1 MKNWWKNPILQGEDN
16 DYGQYD
22 YLIEKLPHDEARWE
36 WFYGKCDS
44 CGKYHRL
51 NFYSNHYFYTYD
63 GWDSFDYTD
72 CWKCRFE
79 NEVWKI
85 KNKIKKEIKA
95 HKLAFSLLNRK
106 HSIKRNIEHYKLGL
120 EVGRSRN

>member
-22 YLIEKLPHDEARWE
+22 YLIEKLPHDEVRWE
-36 WFYGKCDS
+36 WSYEKCDS

-79 NEVWKI
+79 NAIWKI
-85 KNKIKKEIKA
+85 KNRMKKEIKA

-106 HSIKRNIEHYKLGL
+106 HSIRRNIEHYKLGL
-120 EVGRSRN
+120 EVGRN

>member
-1 MKNWWKNPILQGEDN
+1 MNNWWKNPVLQGEDN

-22 YLIEKLPHDEARWE
+22 YLIEELPHDEAKWE
-36 WFYGKCDS
+36 WLYRKCDS

-63 GWDSFDYTD
+63 GWDSLDYMD
-72 CWKCRFE
+72 CWECRFKDK
-79 NEVWKI
+79 VWSI

-95 HKLAFSLLNRK
+95 HKLAFSLLNIK
-106 HSIKRNIEHYKLGL
+106 HSIKINIEYYKLGL
-120 EVGRSRN
+120 KVGKN

>member
-22 YLIEKLPHDEARWE
+22 YLIEELPHDEARWE
-36 WFYGKCDS
+36 WSYGKCDS
-44 CGKYHRL
+44 CGKHHRL
-51 NFYSNHYFYTYD
+51 NFYSSHYFYTYD

-79 NEVWKI
+79 NAIWKI
-85 KNKIKKEIKA
+85 KNKIKKEIEA
-95 HKLAFSLLNRK
+95 HKLAFSLLNSN

-120 EVGRSRN
+120 EVGRN

>member
-1 MKNWWKNPILQGEDN
+1 MKNWWKNPVLQGEDN

-22 YLIEKLPHDEARWE
+22 YLIEELPHDEARWE
-36 WFYGKCDS
+36 WLYRKCDS

-63 GWDSFDYTD
+63 GWDSLDYMD
-72 CWKCRFE
+72 CWECRFKDK
-79 NEVWKI
+79 VWSI

-95 HKLAFSLLNRK
+95 HKLAFSLLNWH
-106 HSIKRNIEHYKLGL
+106 HSIKRNIEYYKLGL
-120 EVGRSRN
+120 KIRRS

>member
-1 MKNWWKNPILQGEDN
+1 MKNWWKNPVLQGEDN

-22 YLIEKLPHDEARWE
+22 YLIEELPHDEARWE
-36 WFYGKCDS
+36 WLYRKCDS

-72 CWKCRFE
+72 CWECRFKDK
-79 NEVWKI
+79 VWSI
-85 KNKIKKEIKA
+85 KNKIKKGIKA

-120 EVGRSRN
+120 KVGRN

>member
-1 MKNWWKNPILQGEDN
+1 MKNWWENPVLQGEDN

-22 YLIEKLPHDEARWE
+22 YLIEELPHDEARWE
-36 WFYGKCDS
+36 WLYRKCDS

-79 NEVWKI
+79 NVDRRLK
-85 KNKIKKEIKA
+85 
-95 HKLAFSLLNRK
+95 
-106 HSIKRNIEHYKLGL
+106 
-120 EVGRSRN
+120 

>member
-1 MKNWWKNPILQGEDN
+1 MKNWWKNPVLQGEDN

-22 YLIEKLPHDEARWE
+22 YLIEELPHDEARWE
-36 WFYGKCDS
+36 WLYRKCDS

-72 CWKCRFE
+72 CWECRFKDK
-79 NEVWKI
+79 VWSI

-95 HKLAFSLLNRK
+95 HKMAFSLLNRK
-106 HSIKRNIEHYKLGL
+106 HSIKRNIEYYKLGL
-120 EVGRSRN
+120 KFGRN